1 MEAVHQEGCY
11 LPHTKDAPVPLR
23 VLMVSKACLV
33 GTYQRK
39 LEVIASHDDIELTVI
54 VPPSWKEPGRT
65 LYLERTHTAGYTLIV
80 EPLRF
85 NGNFHLHYYPGLKR
99 HVLALRPD
107 VVHIDEEPYNLA
119 TYHALRLARRVG
131 AKSLFFTWQNIHRRY
146 PPPFAQMERWV
157 LRHADYGIAGN
168 EEAIAVWRRKGYSG
182 PMEVIPQFGVDPQLF
197 SPDPAPREREHFVIG
212 YAGRL
217 VPEKGVDLLIRAVV
231 KLPGRWILRILGEGP
246 QHEALQMLVGVY
258 DLSGS
263 VIFEQPVPSTEM
275 PRFYRGLDVLVLPSR
290 TQRNWKEQFGRVLIE
305 AMACGVP
312 VVGARSGAIPEVI
325 GNAGL
330 LFPEDDAN
338 ALAACLLALMQRPRL
353 RQQLAEDGR
362 ARVLERFT
370 QAHVAA
376 QTAAVYRKLAGRIP
390 GREG

>member
-1 MEAVHQEGCY
+1 MPNAEKHPA
-11 LPHTKDAPVPLR
+11 PLR
-23 VLMVSKACLV
+23 VLMISKACLV

-39 LEVIASHDDIELTVI
+39 LEAIAAHDDITLTVI
-54 VPPSWKEPGRT
+54 VPPLWKEPGRT
-65 LYLERTHTAGYTLIV
+65 LHLERAHTSGYTLLV

-99 HVLALRPD
+99 HILALRPHI
-107 VVHIDEEPYNLA
+107 VHIDEEPYNLA

-131 AKSLFFTWQNIHRRY
+131 AKGLFFTWQNLYRRY

-157 LRHADYGIAGN
+157 LRHVDYGIAGN
-168 EEAIAVWRRKGYSG
+168 EEAVSVWRRKGYRG
-182 PMEVIPQFGVDPQLF
+182 PLEVIPQFGVDPQAF
-197 SPDPAPREREHFVIG
+197 SPDPNPRDRDHFVIG

-217 VPEKGVDLLIRAVV
+217 VEEKGVDLLIRAAV
-231 KLPGRWILRILGEGP
+231 KLPGKWALRILGDGP
-246 QHEALQMLVGVY
+246 QREALRILAGVY

-263 VIFEQPVPSTEM
+263 VIFEPPVPSTEM
-275 PRFYRGLDVLVLPSR
+275 PQFYRTLDVLVLPSR
-290 TQRNWKEQFGRVLIE
+290 TRPHWKEQFGRVLIE

-330 LFPEDDAN
+330 LFPEDDAD
-338 ALAACLLALMQRPRL
+338 ALAACLLALMERPRL
-353 RQQLAEDGR
+353 RQQLAQEGR

-370 QAHVAA
+370 QEHIAA
-376 QTAAVYRKLAGRIP
+376 RTVAVYRRLVGRDQP
-390 GREG
+390 SGA

>member
-1 MEAVHQEGCY
+1 MPDA
-11 LPHTKDAPVPLR
+11 KDRRAPLR
-23 VLMVSKACLV
+23 VLMISKACLV

-39 LEVIASHDDIELTVI
+39 LEAIAAHDDIALTVV
-54 VPPSWKEPGRT
+54 VPPFWKERGRT
-65 LYLERTHTAGYTLIV
+65 LHLERTHTSGYRLLV

-85 NGNFHLHYYPGLKR
+85 NGNFHLHYYPGLRR
-99 HVLALRPD
+99 HIFALRPD

-131 AKSLFFTWQNIHRRY
+131 AKSLFFTWQNIYRRY
-146 PPPFAQMERWV
+146 PPPFAQMEHWV

-168 EEAIAVWRRKGYSG
+168 DEAVDVWRRKGYGG
-182 PMEVIPQFGVDPQLF
+182 PLEVIPQFGVDPYIF
-197 SPDPAPREREHFVIG
+197 SPDPAPQEREHFVIG

-217 VPEKGVDLLIRAVV
+217 VEEKGVDLLIRAAM
-231 KLPGRWILRILGEGP
+231 KLPGRWALRILGDGP
-246 QHEALQMLVGVY
+246 QREALRILAGVY

-263 VIFEQPVPSTEM
+263 VIFEPPVPSTEM
-275 PRFYRGLDVLVLPSR
+275 PQFYRGLDVLVLPSR
-290 TQRNWKEQFGRVLIE
+290 TRPHWKEQFGRVLIE

-330 LFPEDDAN
+330 LFPEDDAE

-353 RQQLAEDGR
+353 RQQLAQEGR

-370 QAHVAA
+370 QEHIAERTV
-376 QTAAVYRKLAGRIP
+376 AVYRRLAGRD
-390 GREG
+390 